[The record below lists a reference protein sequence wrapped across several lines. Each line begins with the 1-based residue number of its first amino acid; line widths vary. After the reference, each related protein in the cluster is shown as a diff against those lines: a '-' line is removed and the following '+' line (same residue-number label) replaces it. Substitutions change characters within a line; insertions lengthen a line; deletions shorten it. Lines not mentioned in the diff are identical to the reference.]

1 MNINLSKLQEIV
13 EGRGTRCAV
22 AHGVSKSRTGLDNRT
37 TAKGIH
43 PVIRA
48 ALGLQW
54 SGLSGSW
61 SRGGGLPL
69 GTQGLEQL
77 LLMEMEP
84 GEEVEP
90 NCRDPAQR
98 TCSGQQGVPGEGQNL
113 GHHQLGTLRLGER
126 ADRGRRHCRVGL
138 QVWSEDTSLSP
149 PSYWRVHGMGSLSAS
164 IRTWKTWTVMP
175 ASVLYLVGL
184 GTNETGR
191 SAVDYTRS
199 NCTSATIH

>member
-1 MNINLSKLQEIV
+1 MSINLSKLQEIV

-149 PSYWRVHGMGSLSAS
+149 AHVLEGTWHGLSECQYPNLENMDSHAHVCPLS
-164 IRTWKTWTVMP
+164 
-175 ASVLYLVGL
+175 
-184 GTNETGR
+184 GR
-191 SAVDYTRS
+191 SGNQRDRKISCRLHRV
-199 NCTSATIH
+199 